1 MSSEFFDYA
10 EKNKFALFP
19 CKQGTKRP
27 ILKWKT
33 GSTHDRAHWAT
44 WQSDHNNLA
53 VDCAKSGIIV
63 VDVDSSKVTRE
74 EAWGAYSMLCNEW
87 GLPSVADPMT
97 QSARGGWHIPFKR
110 PAHLAATD
118 LRGGGT
124 LVKISDIRPLAEGE
138 EDGEVIGFKNRGY
151 CVAPDSILS
160 TSAGN
165 LPYMLMTNPPAP
177 YEAPERLLDLIK
189 LKVIEATNSGQTGTS
204 DKADVA
210 KLVAELDMHGEFST
224 EPDWFKYM
232 GAIKL
237 ALGDT
242 EEGVEVALQ
251 MTTDD
256 ATAEAFWSRWKRLA
270 SVDNGATKCRINSM
284 IHRYKQL
291 TGKHFNVRTSV
302 ASMFAGVAAGAPG
315 MPPLPTVDSTDAP
328 TQSEYPP
335 PQAPDSVEM
344 PPARLMQKLGARL
357 KAFVLPEYLWDGILI
372 KRSCYSLTAQTGVG
386 KTAIALLLAMH
397 VALGKALCGRDVE
410 KGSVIYLAGENPT
423 DVDMRWHGLCHELG
437 LDPDALDIHIIA
449 GAMDITKHADQIR
462 AECEA
467 DNLKPAAVFVD
478 TAAAYFGGSEENGN
492 TEYGNYA
499 RQLRELCKLPGEPC
513 VVILAHPVKNAEAIG
528 EMVPRGGG
536 AFLNEMDGNLGAARI
551 DGLIGVQSVGKF
563 RGPEFAPL
571 HFGVHGVPDVPAL
584 FNPKKGKFMPTVV
597 AAPVSEAGAAARAR
611 EGETADIQLLRDID
625 THPRDAHR
633 DRAPRLG
640 CSHTTVGRRI
650 EKLAKRKLVDDTG
663 LHTKLTPKGQKE
675 LNDLDTVHQSAPEG
689 VPFPVPT
696 RP

>member
-1 MSSEFFDYA
+1 MSEIFNFA
-10 EKNKFALFP
+10 EKSKFALFP
-19 CKQGTKRP
+19 CVQGTKRP
-27 ILKWKT
+27 ILKWKA
-33 GSTHDRAHWAT
+33 GSTHDRAQWAA
-44 WQSDHNNLA
+44 WQSEHNNLA
-53 VDCAKSGIIV
+53 IDCAKSGILMI
-63 VDVDSSKVTRE
+63 DVDSSKVTRE
-74 EAWGAYSMLCNEW
+74 EAWGAYGALCFSW
-87 GLPSVADPMT
+87 GLTEPAMPMT
-97 QSARGGWHIPFKR
+97 QSARGGWHIPFRR
-110 PAHLAATD
+110 PANLAATD

-124 LVKISDIRPLAEGE
+124 LVKISDIRLLAEGE
-138 EDGEVIGFKNRGY
+138 DDGEVVGFKNRGY
-151 CVAPDSILS
+151 CVAPGSVLS
-160 TSAGN
+160 TSAGD
-165 LPYMLMTNPPAP
+165 LPYRLMTNPPEP
-177 YEAPERLLDLIK
+177 HVAPEGLLDLIK
-189 LKVIEATNSGQTGTS
+189 LRAIEATYSGQSGTS

-210 KLVAELDMHGEFST
+210 KLVAELDMYGEFST

-237 ALGDT
+237 ALGYT
-242 EEGVEVALQ
+242 EDGVEVALQ

-270 SVDNGATKCRINSM
+270 SEDNGGTKCRIGSM

-291 TGKHFNVRTSV
+291 TGQHFNVRTSV

-315 MPPLPTVDSTDAP
+315 MPPLPNVESPPLAPEVPAFPLPSQDSAET
-328 TQSEYPP
+328 
-335 PQAPDSVEM
+335 

-372 KRSCYSLTAQTGVG
+372 KRSCYSLTAKTGVG

-423 DVDMRWHGLCHELG
+423 DVDMRCHGLCHELE
-437 LDPDALDIHIIA
+437 LDPDALDMHIIA
-449 GAMDITKHADQIR
+449 GAMDITKHAEQIR

-528 EMVPRGGG
+528 EVVPRGGG
-536 AFLNEMDGNLGAARI
+536 AFLNEMDGNLGAARV

-571 HFGVHGVPDVPAL
+571 HFGVHAVRDVPAL

-597 AAPVSEAGAAARAR
+597 AAPVSEAGAAARAM

-663 LHTKLTPKGQKE
+663 LHTKLTPKGQRE